1 MELPQLDVAWFMSQ
15 FFWTLSSLLII
26 YIFNVI
32 LFKITRTEQINNE
45 HIAKMVKKEILSL
58 ENRCNQMNEFI
69 DHQNHILEESFN
81 YKKNK
86 LISVYEQKIEADIKE
101 IDEYINNKDTELSNM
116 MDMI

>member
-1 MELPQLDVAWFMSQ
+1 MELPQLDFSWFMSQ
-15 FFWTLSSLLII
+15 FFWTLSSLFII

-32 LFKITRTEQINNE
+32 LFQITRAEQVKNDNIV
-45 HIAKMVKKEILSL
+45 KMVKKEILSL

-86 LISVYEQKIEADIKE
+86 LISVYEQKTEEDIKE

-116 MDMI
+116 MDVI